1 MTADVQRLRDQIL
14 AFLREVP
21 VGPLTADE
29 IAADALPPIRSFARG
44 SHVIE
49 EWSPGAVV
57 LPHLQELLAEGK
69 VACGGGRWWY
79 LHDPRT
85 TRIVAEMEAGLVR
98 QLRASEKT

>member
-1 MTADVQRLRDQIL
+1 MTTEVQRLQDQIL

-29 IAADALPPIRSFARG
+29 IAADALPPIRSFGRG

-57 LPHLQELLAEGK
+57 LPHLQALRAEGK
-69 VACGGGRWWY
+69 ITFADGRWQY
-79 LHDPRT
+79 VHDPRT
-85 TRIVAEMEAGLVR
+85 ARIVEKMEASLNQ
-98 QLRASEKT
+98 QLQAPK